1 MSGTGF
7 EPVSFPCPAPQAGG
21 VNRAV
26 PSTLT
31 LPAGI
36 ERARLLQLTGFP
48 ALLFQDRA
56 LTIRVMVALFLNRLE
71 FPDS

>member
-1 MSGTGF
+1 MSGERF
-7 EPVSFPCPAPQAGG
+7 ELSLFPRPASHAGG
-21 VNRAV
+21 FDRAV

-31 LPAGI
+31 PPARV
-36 ERARLLQLTGFP
+36 EHARLLQLTGFP

-71 FPDS
+71 FSDS